1 MGFRSTDMLRQMA
14 EHCQRQYASNLA
26 DDKAYA
32 VRLRADRQ
40 FDFEKPASIRSR
52 ADELRLHRLDEITQP
67 RGSGWRDFTG
77 SVTLGFSEQEVRAFY
92 TV

>member
-1 MGFRSTDMLRQMA
+1 MNHDRAAMLCPERDVIMSWTSPEITFR
-14 EHCQRQYASNLA
+14 
-26 DDKAYA
+26 